1 MAPLLPFLVRGR
13 LVVSRPR
20 KFKSNAE
27 RQRAYR
33 ERKKME
39 REKSEAGSVRKIAVL
54 TDLTDYKG
62 PDPR

>member
-1 MAPLLPFLVRGR
+1 M
-13 LVVSRPR
+13 SRPR